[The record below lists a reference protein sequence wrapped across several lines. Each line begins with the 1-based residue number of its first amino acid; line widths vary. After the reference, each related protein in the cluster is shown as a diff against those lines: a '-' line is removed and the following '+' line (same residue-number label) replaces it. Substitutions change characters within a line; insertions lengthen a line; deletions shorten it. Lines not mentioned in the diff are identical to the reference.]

1 MKNRKIYALLLTA
14 AVVLSAC
21 GQEELPDTHKI
32 DTEYGKVR
40 LCDYSNL
47 TVEQIV
53 YEITDDDV
61 EEEINALLSDYVQY
75 TPKDTAED
83 GDYAEVYMTATA
95 GNAILFDYPEDEGDT
110 YDILLGYN
118 EFGEEFDT
126 KLLGAAAGDAMEF
139 DITYDAD
146 YEDDD
151 FAGQT
156 VHYQVKVDSVVDET
170 IPELTDEFVTDTL
183 GYASVDDMKAQIKE
197 ELTDYYNSD
206 SVANAKEELLQQIV
220 ENSDCSDYSKELY
233 ENVKGQVEDSYA
245 AYMEALE
252 VSTVDEVYDAFE
264 MSSEDVEEEITNR
277 VYRMMAVYAVAKE
290 QGIELTDAEYQAG
303 LERYAQMYSDYYAE
317 EYTADRVQQEAG
329 EAQMRYEIL
338 EDKVL
343 DYLYDHAAVT
353 QVVGVLEDSEEDL
366 EEASLE

>member
-1 MKNRKIYALLLTA
+1 MKNRKIYALLLA
-14 AVVLSAC
+14 AACVLSAC
-21 GQEELPDTHKI
+21 GQEGLEDTHKI
-32 DTEYGKVR
+32 TTDYGKVR

-61 EEEINALLSDYVQY
+61 EEEIDALLSDYVQY

-83 GDYAEVYMTATA
+83 GDYAEVYMTATT
-95 GNAILFDYPEDEGDT
+95 GSKVLFDYPEDEGDT

-118 EFGEEFDT
+118 EFGEEFDA
-126 KLLGAAAGDAMEF
+126 KLLGAAAGDEIEF

-170 IPELTDEFVTDTL
+170 TPELTDEFVTDTL
-183 GYASVDDMKAQIKE
+183 GYASMDDMKTQIRE

-206 SVANAKEELLQQIV
+206 SVANAKEELLQQVI

-233 ENVKGQVEDSYA
+233 QNVKEQVESSYS
-245 AYMEALE
+245 AYIEILG
-252 VSTVDEVYDAFE
+252 VSTIDEVYDTFE

-277 VYRMMAVYAVAKE
+277 VYRMMAVYAIAKE

-303 LERYAQMYSDYYAE
+303 LENYAQLYSDYYAQ
-317 EYTADRVQQEAG
+317 EYTADRVQEENG
-329 EAQMRYEIL
+329 EEQMRYELL

-343 DYLYDHAAVT
+343 DYLYDHATIT
-353 QVVGVLEDSEEDL
+353 QVIGMLEDEEEDF
-366 EEASLE
+366 EEASME